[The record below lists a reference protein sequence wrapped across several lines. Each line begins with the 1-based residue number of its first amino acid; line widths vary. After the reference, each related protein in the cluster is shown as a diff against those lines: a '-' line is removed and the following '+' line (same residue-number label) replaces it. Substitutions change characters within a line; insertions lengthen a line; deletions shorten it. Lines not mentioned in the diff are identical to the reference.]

1 LGTQVYLELHI
12 IVEPG
17 WRNSSG
23 FVDSLDWRRQ
33 IEKLGGEEDG

>member
-1 LGTQVYLELHI
+1 V

-17 WRNSSG
+17 WRDSSG

-33 IEKLGGEEDG
+33 LEKLGGEQGNKDS